1 MASEPEQA
9 VSGQPLLLLVE
20 DEPALRTLLVRFL
33 ERAGYRLEAAGT
45 AAEALAAYLE
55 SPHRFAAA
63 VLDLTLP
70 DMPGL
75 ALLDALRGVHPTLP
89 IVLTSGA
96 APPVRSVALPGP
108 EALFLQK
115 PFLPARLVEALDA
128 LLPAPEGPP
137 QLSSSP
143 STTA

>member
-1 MASEPEQA
+1 MASEPEQS

-20 DEPALRTLLVRFL
+20 DEPALRTLLFRFL
-33 ERAGYRLEAAGT
+33 ARAGYRLEAAGS
-45 AAEALAAYLE
+45 AAEALAIYLE
-55 SPHRFAAA
+55 SPDRFAAA

-75 ALLDALRGVHPTLP
+75 ELLNALRRVHPTLP
-89 IVLTSGA
+89 VILTSGA
-96 APPVRSVALPGP
+96 APPVRAAAPPGP

-115 PFLPARLVEALDA
+115 PFLPARLVEALA
-128 LLPAPEGPP
+128 TLLPAPDAPS